1 MTWAMSNSL
10 IFGPQI
16 TDGSGKSSLMDGHSA
31 VLLPTHDQR
40 FNASADVTAR
50 GARQG
55 TRSVADYVRGAW
67 SETNDEHEQS
77 QVQYLR
83 GGKPTWSAIA
93 ATYDNGLGAVTT
105 AVVVRWFTG
114 VETDG
119 GSLKA
124 MHQLHD
130 GHFHLRSLQTWAE
143 RGFDTRWLK
152 AAHPALYPD
161 GPTAYMRELARRI
174 GLGASRTALSLLGK
188 AKAMK
193 NVGDLSLFIRDNMLD
208 EPETFAAAQKMLA
221 AFTPLNE
228 AFETAH
234 RAHRQELILR
244 EVPLSWA
251 TYRESGETRTLAETL
266 LGTPMEH
273 YLRGVHLRVLQE
285 EMNHVDEAIARLE
298 GELGAQEKLED
309 RVSKAYE
316 SLEEQWRQ
324 EGQVLRSLQLQLQ
337 AVNSEVAARESAHRI
352 YSGHVT
358 RLGWPCPQDEDA
370 FTVLRGQVPR
380 ILEEAQSGKADIE
393 PRRRE
398 AFGNAAEARRL
409 HEAKAAELMAL
420 QSARSL
426 IPWKVL
432 RAPRPDRP
440 CCKCPTGRP
449 AVRC

>member
-1 MTWAMSNSL
+1 MPDPGGTRTVHLGQFRMTRLQFVNWGTFCGYKDFPIDERGVL
-10 IFGPQI
+10 FTGPS
-16 TDGSGKSSLMDGHSA
+16 GSGKSSLMDGHSA

-161 GPTAYMRELARRI
+161 GPTAYMRELADASGWVHPGRRC
-174 GLGASRTALSLLGK
+174 RC
-188 AKAMK
+188 
-193 NVGDLSLFIRDNMLD
+193 
-208 EPETFAAAQKMLA
+208 
-221 AFTPLNE
+221 
-228 AFETAH
+228 
-234 RAHRQELILR
+234 
-244 EVPLSWA
+244 WA
-251 TYRESGETRTLAETL
+251 R
-266 LGTPMEH
+266 
-273 YLRGVHLRVLQE
+273 
-285 EMNHVDEAIARLE
+285 
-298 GELGAQEKLED
+298 
-309 RVSKAYE
+309 
-316 SLEEQWRQ
+316 
-324 EGQVLRSLQLQLQ
+324 
-337 AVNSEVAARESAHRI
+337 
-352 YSGHVT
+352 
-358 RLGWPCPQDEDA
+358 
-370 FTVLRGQVPR
+370 
-380 ILEEAQSGKADIE
+380 
-393 PRRRE
+393 PRR
-398 AFGNAAEARRL
+398 
-409 HEAKAAELMAL
+409 
-420 QSARSL
+420 
-426 IPWKVL
+426 
-432 RAPRPDRP
+432 
-440 CCKCPTGRP
+440 
-449 AVRC
+449 